1 MKKSVLL
8 LPLVTLMTLAG
19 CNGKT
24 SSDTGATS
32 TGSEAGSSASSVHVA
47 TYSIAVTGE
56 STMLVGRTQTLTAL
70 VSVDGTADS
79 TLGVN
84 WIVDNE
90 KVATVDYDS
99 GLVTAVSAG
108 TAVITVCMN
117 DSPYEMT
124 TFSITVTDPAFDAT
138 YFPIKDN
145 YTLALDAVRI
155 TDGEAGYIVSDSL
168 VYSYAEKGYYS
179 DGKARESIL
188 WFDDDLVYPV
198 EIVSATEL
206 NYYEGEYL
214 VDDDNTPYSK
224 ADVLASFDG
233 TEALSTTDYTFLM
246 YNAKYDA
253 DYFVTLPKEN
263 ESVDALSKF
272 VIDLSLY
279 SVTTV
284 INAYASISEIPVSMV
299 IPLAE
304 TDKDTGELTYSLI
317 GEICGFNP
325 DKGTLDTTNVVLSYQ
340 FYNFGTSD
348 LGVTP
353 VKKIFHDGGEAGDGD
368 GNGEDFDGGKDDSGS
383 TDSGDDAGDGE

>member
-124 TFSITVTDPAFDAT
+124 TFSDR
-138 YFPIKDN
+138 K
-145 YTLALDAVRI
+145 
-155 TDGEAGYIVSDSL
+155 
-168 VYSYAEKGYYS
+168 
-179 DGKARESIL
+179 
-188 WFDDDLVYPV
+188 
-198 EIVSATEL
+198 
-206 NYYEGEYL
+206 
-214 VDDDNTPYSK
+214 
-224 ADVLASFDG
+224 
-233 TEALSTTDYTFLM
+233 
-246 YNAKYDA
+246 
-253 DYFVTLPKEN
+253 
-263 ESVDALSKF
+263 SV
-272 VIDLSLY
+272 V
-279 SVTTV
+279 
-284 INAYASISEIPVSMV
+284 
-299 IPLAE
+299 
-304 TDKDTGELTYSLI
+304 
-317 GEICGFNP
+317 
-325 DKGTLDTTNVVLSYQ
+325 
-340 FYNFGTSD
+340 
-348 LGVTP
+348 
-353 VKKIFHDGGEAGDGD
+353 
-368 GNGEDFDGGKDDSGS
+368 
-383 TDSGDDAGDGE
+383 

>member
-108 TAVITVCMN
+108 TAVITVFMN

-124 TFSITVTDPAFDAT
+124 TFSITVTDPTFDAT
-138 YFPIKDN
+138 HFPIKDN

-206 NYYEGEYL
+206 NYYEGDYL

-304 TDKDTGELTYSLI
+304 TDKDTGEVTYSLI

-325 DKGTLDTTNVVLSYQ
+325 KEGTLDTTNVVLSYQ

-383 TDSGDDAGDGE
+383 TDSGDDAGEGE

>member
-124 TFSITVTDPAFDAT
+124 TFSITVTDPTFDAT
-138 YFPIKDN
+138 HFPIKDN

-224 ADVLASFDG
+224 SDVLTSFDG

>member
-124 TFSITVTDPAFDAT
+124 TFSITVTDPSFDASH
-138 YFPIKDN
+138 FPIKDN
-145 YTLALDAVRI
+145 YTLALDALKV

-198 EIVSATEL
+198 EIISATEL

-263 ESVDALSKF
+263 ESVDALSTF

-279 SVTTV
+279 SVTTIV
-284 INAYASISEIPVSMV
+284 NAYASISEIPVSMV

-304 TDKDTGELTYSLI
+304 TDKDTGEITYSLI